1 MLRETDSLVFT
12 GVTGTGFG
20 SAISIPLRC
29 VLGHPARDAPET
41 LDCLLVPRIR
51 AGGDPEK
58 PLTGRSERR
67 IGNSEDVGFGEQP
80 LGERDRLLRN
90 RAEVD
95 ERLRGRHRQ
104 LPLPF
109 DRSHDDLPLARDVW
123 PGRIE
128 PTSVGECLQRHVTV
142 GAQVTLYWW
151 TAATTLAIASG
162 TTAHPS
168 RSPVKESWKERRG
181 RDHRSDNPA
190 SVTLGVASRPGLGTA
205 PRWFRP
211 PTWRTRKKG

>member
-1 MLRETDSLVFT
+1 MDLVQ
-12 GVTGTGFG
+12 V
-20 SAISIPLRC
+20 AISRRSFLKSAAPFALGLRTI
-29 VLGHPARDAPET
+29 ARGQTPIES
-41 LDCLLVPRIR
+41 
-51 AGGDPEK
+51 
-58 PLTGRSERR
+58 GRFSE
-67 IGNSEDVGFGEQP
+67 
-80 LGERDRLLRN
+80 
-90 RAEVD
+90 
-95 ERLRGRHRQ
+95 
-104 LPLPF
+104 
-109 DRSHDDLPLARDVW
+109 DDLPLARDVW

>member
-1 MLRETDSLVFT
+1 HRR
-12 GVTGTGFG
+12 
-20 SAISIPLRC
+20 SATPCRFAFASSIPRGSMSTPMPRSPASASPTRSGTPPRHSRGPRRGVDRPVGLEVVPELR
-29 VLGHPARDAPET
+29 
-41 LDCLLVPRIR
+41 LDEREDR
-51 AGGDPEK
+51 AHE
-58 PLTGRSERR
+58 
-67 IGNSEDVGFGEQP
+67 GEAAQRAVHP
-80 LGERDRLLRN
+80 LGERDGLPRN

-104 LPLPF
+104 LPRPF

-181 RDHRSDNPA
+181 RD
-190 SVTLGVASRPGLGTA
+190 
-205 PRWFRP
+205 
-211 PTWRTRKKG
+211 